1 MNNFF
6 SLKTLVAVMLIAV
19 AGILESKGQNI
30 TASQLNIYFGHP
42 KQVTVV
48 NPQGTAVTEFDKEG
62 RITSVTQGNM
72 KMVYDWAP
80 DGKTITLSMYIGV
93 NIQEAGVIEV
103 TEFTKEALRYKAGV
117 NDMSVTFKENGA
129 IDTCIMKTPQGE
141 AVTKYLYRNTA
152 DAHPYA
158 CDMSMGDQG
167 MKLAIT
173 INKTDDK
180 GNSIEFTQELMGQK
194 QVTTMQIE
202 YY

>member
-1 MNNFF
+1 MNKFF
-6 SLKTLVAVMLIAV
+6 SFRTLITLLLISV

-93 NIQEAGVIEV
+93 NMQEAGVIEV
-103 TEFTKEALRYKAGV
+103 AEFTKRDLKYKVGV
-117 NDMSVTFKENGA
+117 NEMSVTFKDNGVV
-129 IDTCIMKTPQGE
+129 DTMVMKSPQGE
-141 AVTKYLYRNTA
+141 MMTKYLYRNPD
-152 DAHPYA
+152 DAYPYA
-158 CDMSMGDQG
+158 GEMTMGEQA
-167 MKLAIT
+167 MKVALT
-173 INKTDDK
+173 VDKTDDK
-180 GNSIEFTQELMGQK
+180 GNVTEFTQELMGQK

>member
-1 MNNFF
+1 MNKFF
-6 SLKTLVAVMLIAV
+6 SFRTLITLLLISV

-93 NIQEAGVIEV
+93 NMQETGVIEV
-103 TEFTKEALRYKAGV
+103 AEFTKRDLKYKVGV
-117 NDMSVTFKENGA
+117 NEMSVTFKDNGA
-129 IDTCIMKTPQGE
+129 VDTMVMKSPQGE
-141 AVTKYLYRNTA
+141 MMTKYLYRNPD
-152 DAHPYA
+152 DAYPYA
-158 CDMSMGDQG
+158 GEMTMGEQA
-167 MKLAIT
+167 MKVALT
-173 INKTDDK
+173 VDKTDDK
-180 GNSIEFTQELMGQK
+180 GNVTEFTQELMGQK

>member
-1 MNNFF
+1 MNKFF
-6 SLKTLVAVMLIAV
+6 SFRTLITLLLISV

-93 NIQEAGVIEV
+93 NMQEAGVIEV
-103 TEFTKEALRYKAGV
+103 AEFTKRDLKYKVGV
-117 NDMSVTFKENGA
+117 NEMSVTFKDNGA
-129 IDTCIMKTPQGE
+129 VDTMVMKSPQGE
-141 AVTKYLYRNTA
+141 MMTKYLYRNPD
-152 DAHPYA
+152 DAYPYA
-158 CDMSMGDQG
+158 GEMTMGEQA
-167 MKLAIT
+167 MKVALT
-173 INKTDDK
+173 VDKTDDK
-180 GNSIEFTQELMGQK
+180 GNVTEFTQELMGQK

>member
-1 MNNFF
+1 MNKFF
-6 SLKTLVAVMLIAV
+6 SFRTLIPLLLISV

-93 NIQEAGVIEV
+93 NMQEAGVIEV
-103 TEFTKEALRYKAGV
+103 AEFTKRDLKYKVGV
-117 NDMSVTFKENGA
+117 NEMSATFKDNGA
-129 IDTCIMKTPQGE
+129 VDTMVMKSPQGE
-141 AVTKYLYRNTA
+141 MMTKYLYRNPD
-152 DAHPYA
+152 DAYPYA
-158 CDMSMGDQG
+158 GEMTMGEQA
-167 MKLAIT
+167 MKVALT
-173 INKTDDK
+173 VDKTDDK
-180 GNSIEFTQELMGQK
+180 GNVTEFTQELMGQK

>member
-1 MNNFF
+1 MNKFF
-6 SLKTLVAVMLIAV
+6 SFRTLITLLLISV

-93 NIQEAGVIEV
+93 NMQESGVIEV
-103 TEFTKEALRYKAGV
+103 AEFTKRDLKYKVGV
-117 NDMSVTFKENGA
+117 NEMSVTLKDNGA
-129 IDTCIMKTPQGE
+129 VDTMVMKSPQGE
-141 AVTKYLYRNTA
+141 MMTKYLYRNPD
-152 DAHPYA
+152 DAYPYA
-158 CDMSMGDQG
+158 GEMTMGEQA
-167 MKLAIT
+167 MKVALT
-173 INKTDDK
+173 VDKTDDK
-180 GNSIEFTQELMGQK
+180 GNVTEFTQELMGQK